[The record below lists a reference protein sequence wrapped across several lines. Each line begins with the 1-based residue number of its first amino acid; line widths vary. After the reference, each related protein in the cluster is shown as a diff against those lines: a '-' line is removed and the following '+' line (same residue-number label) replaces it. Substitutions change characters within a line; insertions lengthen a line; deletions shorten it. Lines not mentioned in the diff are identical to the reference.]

1 MKEEK
6 QIVKNLN
13 VREENVEKT
22 TKSSKGYVLLL
33 IPIVLTLI
41 LLDGPKTPIMYG
53 ALAGVVLG
61 GCKRLTKK
69 K

>member
-13 VREENVEKT
+13 VRDENIEKAA
-22 TKSSKGYVLLL
+22 KSSKGFTLLL
-33 IPIVLTLI
+33 LPIALLI
-41 LLDGPKTPIMYG
+41 LILDGPKTPIMYG

-61 GCKRLTKK
+61 GIKSLTKK

>member
-6 QIVKNLN
+6 KIVKNLN
-13 VREENVEKT
+13 VRDENVEKT
-22 TKSSKGYVLLL
+22 AKSSKGFTLLL
-33 IPIVLTLI
+33 LPIALLI
-41 LLDGPKTPIMYG
+41 LILDGPKTPIMYG

-61 GCKRLTKK
+61 GIKRLTKK

>member
-6 QIVKNLN
+6 QIVKNLK
-13 VREENVEKT
+13 VRDENVEKT
-22 TKSSKGYVLLL
+22 AKSSKGYALIL
-33 IPIVLTLI
+33 IPIVLAII
-41 LLDGPKTPIMYG
+41 LLDGAKSPIMYG

-61 GCKRLTKK
+61 GCKSLSKK